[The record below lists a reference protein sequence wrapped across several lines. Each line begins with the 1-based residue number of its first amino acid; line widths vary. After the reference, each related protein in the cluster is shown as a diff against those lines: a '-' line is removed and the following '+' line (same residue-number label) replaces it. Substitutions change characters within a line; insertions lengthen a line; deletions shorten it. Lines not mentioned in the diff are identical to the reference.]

1 MKALIF
7 RLMAFFLIGAAHL
20 HTPIAAQ
27 PYVPFLEDGKLIDSH
42 YQDFWHYINFI
53 NGDTIIKNHK
63 CKKVIYS
70 NGYCSPNEFYS
81 NVKKSRL
88 CNAYLNTKGG
98 YYTFLRDSFPAL
110 VSDSLCFYAYEDT
123 IMRKVF
129 SIGRNSD
136 TFKLWYDFSIPA
148 IGEIRRGE
156 IGGYGMHP
164 QSAVKEIGY
173 VVDNNGVRR
182 RYWVNSNVWVE
193 GLGCLHNGAGNP
205 GFSRFSN
212 NVAFAVKGIPVYVDS
227 RLGID
232 GRNSSSSCSS
242 LTFNIVDNILSYT
255 TKPMGYASPS
265 GTDCTIYAA
274 NGATVGKQAVQIE
287 DGRIDLSRLSHGL
300 YLAVVTT
307 SAGEVLGRHKFV
319 VK

>member
-1 MKALIF
+1 MVRMVTSLTI
-7 RLMAFFLIGAAHL
+7 RI
-20 HTPIAAQ
+20 TS
-27 PYVPFLEDGKLIDSH
+27 YNVCYTKL
-42 YQDFWHYINFI
+42 
-53 NGDTIIKNHK
+53 
-63 CKKVIYS
+63 
-70 NGYCSPNEFYS
+70 
-81 NVKKSRL
+81 
-88 CNAYLNTKGG
+88 
-98 YYTFLRDSFPAL
+98 LR
-110 VSDSLCFYAYEDT
+110 
-123 IMRKVF
+123 
-129 SIGRNSD
+129 IGRNSD

-265 GTDCTIYAA
+265 GTDCTRITSYNVCYTKLLRPQTYAA
-274 NGATVGKQAVQIE
+274 PILRRQ
-287 DGRIDLSRLSHGL
+287 R
-300 YLAVVTT
+300 
-307 SAGEVLGRHKFV
+307 
-319 VK
+319 